1 MQPDPVGIG
10 LAEENIM
17 HNTTD
22 VLPARSPGP
31 APTASS
37 RRRARTAAVWAL
49 QALLA
54 ISFAGAGTQKLAGTQ
69 SMVELFERVGVGQWL
84 RYVVGGLELAGAIG
98 LLIPLLS
105 GLAAL
110 GVTALMAGA
119 SVTNLLV
126 GLPPWIPL
134 AFLVVAAVIARV
146 RWSRTLVLPGE
157 LRRSPRRAVGTADCT

>member
-1 MQPDPVGIG
+1 
-10 LAEENIM
+10 M

-22 VLPARSPGP
+22 VLTATSLEP
-31 APTASS
+31 APTAN
-37 RRRARTAAVWAL
+37 RHRARTATGWAL

-54 ISFAGAGTQKLAGTQ
+54 ISFAGAGAQKLAGTQ
-69 SMVELFERVGVGQWL
+69 SMVEQFERVGVGQWL

-105 GLAAL
+105 GLAAV

-126 GLPPWIPL
+126 GHPPWVPL
-134 AFLVVAAVIARV
+134 GFLVIAAVIARA
-146 RWSRTLVLPGE
+146 RWSQTIALPAT
-157 LRRSPRRAVGTADCT
+157 LRRSRRSAGTADHTSTHRPT